1 MTFSMEKPFV
11 NAAVIGLSNEEIV
24 RFFWVFLDIKSIHC
38 NTV

>member
-1 MTFSMEKPFV
+1 MTFFVEKPFV

-24 RFFWVFLDIKSIHC
+24 SFFDIKSIHC